1 MNFDESVPEEKA
13 IESIFS
19 DLNTKGSEFTLV
31 DFWGAVGSWCN
42 RAGAISDV
50 GLSTFHL
57 SCQSKNRKEQR
68 IDENPT

>member
-1 MNFDESVPEEKA
+1 MNFDGPVPEEKA

-31 DFWGAVGSWCN
+31 DFWVLGSWCN
-42 RAGAISDV
+42 RGGAVSDV

-57 SCQSKNRKEQR
+57 SCQSKNRKEKR